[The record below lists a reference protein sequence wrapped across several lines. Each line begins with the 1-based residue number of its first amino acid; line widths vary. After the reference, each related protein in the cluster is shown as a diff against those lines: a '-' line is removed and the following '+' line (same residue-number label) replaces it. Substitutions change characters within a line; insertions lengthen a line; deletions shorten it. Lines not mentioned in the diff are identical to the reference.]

1 MNLTDREILELN
13 ELCNSVVDGTI
24 TEAQRAKLTEWLA
37 ASEAARQYYVRAMA
51 LSASLCSY
59 ASEMQVEAPDVVPS
73 GKVLR
78 LGVGSWVGYLAA
90 AACVVFALYIFTR
103 RPARNLTAANP
114 PAGEYVV
121 RVTGAKD
128 CRWANG
134 TPAARTGNYLR
145 RGQRLELTAGFAEI
159 TFDSGAQVVLEGPAS
174 LDVNSAWDATLRRG
188 TLKAN
193 VPTEAMGFRVSN
205 PSVEVVDLGTVFTMI
220 ADGSG
225 AADVLVLKG
234 MVETSSHDSAGQRT
248 IVLHENQSRHF
259 ARSGISKVSDPEGK
273 FARVAQ
279 PVPLDHF
286 APVTQYVHWSFDET
300 GGDILRADAFG
311 APLSA
316 FDARL
321 QEVSD
326 AVLETVRPEGRWQRS
341 LRFNGHLFA
350 KASFP
355 GISGNASH
363 TISFWVKVPED
374 VQLSSAYAM
383 VAWSAN
389 SQKLGSHPVHIGWNR
404 NPTEG
409 TVGALRTDY
418 GGGFALGATP
428 LRDGRWHHVAV
439 VFVPGEDENT
449 PVEVKQYVNGRFEGE
464 GKPSPP
470 GTEVSEKFRE
480 QNASTIGDTVWLGCR
495 IGLNGPRRDRFRGQ
509 MDELCI
515 ADRALA
521 PQQIVRLM
529 KDNQPLQSVL
539 AAQTK

>member
-1 MNLTDREILELN
+1 MSLTDQETLELN
-13 ELCNSVVDGTI
+13 ELCNAVVDGTL
-24 TEAQRAKLTEWLA
+24 TDAQRARLTEWLA
-37 ASEAARQYYVRAMA
+37 ASELARHYYVRAMA

-59 ASEMQVEAPDVVPS
+59 ASEMQVEAPDAVPS
-73 GKVLR
+73 RKILH
-78 LGVGSWVGYLAA
+78 LGVGSWLGYLAA
-90 AACVVFALYIFTR
+90 AACLVLAFYILTQ
-103 RPARNLTAANP
+103 RPVRNSSGANSQ
-114 PAGEYVV
+114 AGEYVA
-121 RVTGAKD
+121 RLTGAKD

-134 TPAARTGNYLR
+134 GPLTRPGSYLR
-145 RGQRLELTAGFAEI
+145 KGQKLELAAGFAEI

-174 LDVNSAWDATLRRG
+174 LDLNSAWDATLRRG

-193 VPTEAMGFRVSN
+193 VPTEAMGFRISN
-205 PSVEVVDLGTVFTMI
+205 PSVQVVDLGTEFTMI
-220 ADGSG
+220 ADSSG

-259 ARSGISKVSDPEGK
+259 ARSGISKVSDPEEK
-273 FARVAQ
+273 FARVAL

-286 APVTQYVHWSFDET
+286 APVTQYVHWSFDEE
-300 GGDILRADAFG
+300 GGDFLKADTFGEPLEAFN
-311 APLSA
+311 AQ
-316 FDARL
+316 L

-326 AVLETVRPEGRWQRS
+326 AVLQSIRTQGRWQRA

-350 KASFP
+350 KGAFP

-363 TISFWVKVPED
+363 TIAFWVKVPED
-374 VQLSSAYAM
+374 VQLRSAYAM

-409 TVGALRTDY
+409 TVGVLRTDY

-439 VFVPGEDENT
+439 VFVPGEDKDT
-449 PVEVKQYVNGRFEGE
+449 PVEVKQYVDGRFEGE

-470 GTEVSEKFRE
+470 GTEISEKFRE
-480 QNASTIGDTVWLGCR
+480 QNASTIGDTIWLGCR
-495 IGLNGPRRDRFRGQ
+495 IGLNGPRRDRFRGEL
-509 MDELCI
+509 DELCV

-521 PQQIVRLM
+521 PQQIVHLM
-529 KDNQPLQSVL
+529 KGNQPLQSVL